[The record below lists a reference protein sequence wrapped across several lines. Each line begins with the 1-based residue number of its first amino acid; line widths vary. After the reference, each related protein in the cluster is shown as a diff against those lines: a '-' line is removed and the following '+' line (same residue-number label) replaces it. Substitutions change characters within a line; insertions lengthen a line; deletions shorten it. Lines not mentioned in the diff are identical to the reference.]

1 MTLLLLALPN
11 NEGMS
16 RSLELTLIE
25 ATPMTD
31 QPFAE
36 QGLMTL
42 RRFPDGETYVR
53 VETRVRDR
61 DVALV
66 CTLDRPDD
74 KVLPLLFLAATARD
88 LGAASVGLIAP
99 YLAYMRQDRRFADGE
114 GVTSGYFA
122 SLVSRSFDWLVTVD
136 PHLHRR
142 ASLAE
147 IYSIPSEVVHAAPRV
162 AAWIRSNVRQP
173 LLVGPDGESA
183 QWVAAVAEAAGAPS
197 IVLEKVRRGD
207 RDVSVTVPDVERW
220 RDHTPVLVDDIVSTA
235 KTMIATVRHLQHT
248 GLEAPVCIGVHA
260 VFAPGAYDELRTA
273 GAASVV
279 TCNTIPHAS
288 NDIDLSA
295 DLARA
300 VRHLRSVGVQNSSTR
315 S

>member
-1 MTLLLLALPN
+1 MTMLLLALPN
-11 NEGMS
+11 NEGMC
-16 RSLELTLIE
+16 RSLELALNDGTPAGGE
-25 ATPMTD
+25 AST
-31 QPFAE
+31 A
-36 QGLMTL
+36 QGMVML

-53 VETRVRDR
+53 VETPVRDR

-88 LGAASVGLIAP
+88 LGARSVGLIAP

-114 GVTSGYFA
+114 GVTSAYFA
-122 SLVSRSFDWLVTVD
+122 SLVSKSVDWIVTVD

-142 ASLAE
+142 ASLGE

-162 AAWIRSNVRQP
+162 AAWIRSHVRQP
-173 LLVGPDGESA
+173 LLVGPDGESS

-207 RDVSVTVPDVERW
+207 REVSVTVPHVERW
-220 RDHTPVLVDDIVSTA
+220 HDHTPVLVDDIVSTA
-235 KTMIATVRHLQHT
+235 KTMIETVRHLQRA
-248 GLEAPVCIGVHA
+248 GLAPPICIGVHG
-260 VFAPGAYDELRTA
+260 VFAPGAYKELRGA

-279 TCNTIPHAS
+279 TSNTIPHIS
-288 NDIDLSA
+288 NEIDLSA
-295 DLARA
+295 DLAVA
-300 VRHLRSVGVQNSSTR
+300 VRNLGARV
-315 S
+315 